1 MRPGYAE
8 LILSALRRRPER
20 TAFRF
25 TGDDGARHT
34 WTYGETA
41 ERIERTAAALGRL
54 GLAPGDGIALLC
66 GPDPRAFTVMA
77 AACLAG
83 LRYTALHPLAT
94 ADTDR
99 TVLRDS
105 ASGCL
110 VVDDTRFASRAR
122 PEGVGTVTLAELDS
136 LAADTAPGSD
146 DPRGAA
152 LYLFYTGGT
161 TGEPKGVMLRDRSL
175 LANAWACSTWAWPPD
190 THFLITT
197 PMSHAAGLLVA
208 PGLLR
213 GASFELH
220 PSFDPDRVV
229 DAIEQDG
236 VSATFVVPTML
247 YALLDH
253 PRLTAAD
260 LSGLNWVL
268 YGAAP
273 ADPARLAE
281 AHRLLGPVLSQH
293 YGQAEAPN
301 ALTVLDPAEHR
312 DDPHVLASCGRPMP
326 GVEIALLDPHGRPV
340 PDGEPGELCVRG
352 PLVMDGYWNKPE
364 QTAAALEGGW
374 LHTGDVAR
382 RDATG
387 LVTIIDRL
395 KDTVITGGF
404 NVYPREVEDVLAVHP
419 AVAACAVYGTPDA
432 RWGEAVTAAVV
443 LRPGRHATPGELAEH
458 VRARRGALWAPKRIH
473 LVDALPLTALG
484 KIDKKRLRKQP

>member
-1 MRPGYAE
+1 MRPGYAD

-25 TGDDGARHT
+25 TDDDGAKHT

-41 ERIERTAAALGRL
+41 ERIERTAAAFGRR

-105 ASGCL
+105 ASDRL
-110 VVDDTRFASRAR
+110 VVDDTRFASRAH
-122 PEGVGTVTLAELDS
+122 PEGVQALSLTELDS
-136 LAADTAPGSD
+136 LAADTAPGPG
-146 DPRGAA
+146 DPRGPA

-175 LANAWACSTWAWPPD
+175 LANAWAGATWAWPPD

-220 PSFDPDRVV
+220 SSFDPGRVL
-229 DAIEQDG
+229 DAIEHDG

-253 PRLTAAD
+253 PRLATAD
-260 LSGLNWVL
+260 LSGLTWVL

-312 DDPHVLASCGRPMP
+312 DDPGVLGSCGRPVP
-326 GVEIALLDPHGRPV
+326 GVEIALLDPHGRDV
-340 PDGEPGELCVRG
+340 PDGEPGELCARG

-382 RDATG
+382 RDGTG
-387 LVTIIDRL
+387 LITIIDRI
-395 KDTVITGGF
+395 KDTIITGGF
-404 NVYPREVEDVLAVHP
+404 NVYPREVEDVLATHP
-419 AVAACAVYGTPDA
+419 AVAAVAVYGTPDPH
-432 RWGEAVTAAVV
+432 WGEAVTATVV
-443 LRPGRHATPGELAEH
+443 LHPGRHATPAELTDH
-458 VRARRGALWAPKRIH
+458 VRARRGALWAPKRLH
-473 LVDALPLTALG
+473 LADALPLTALG
-484 KIDKKRLRKQP
+484 KVDKKELRNRS

>member
-1 MRPGYAE
+1 MSPGYAD
-8 LILSALRRRPER
+8 LILSALRRRPGR

-25 TGDDGARHT
+25 TGDDGTGQT

-41 ERIERTAAALGRL
+41 DRIERTAAAFGRL

-94 ADTDR
+94 AETDR

-105 ASGCL
+105 ASECL

-136 LAADTAPGSD
+136 LAADTAPGPG
-146 DPRGAA
+146 DPRGPA

-161 TGEPKGVMLRDRSL
+161 TGEPKGVMLGDRSL

-220 PSFDPDRVV
+220 HSFDPDRVI
-229 DAIEQDG
+229 DAIEHDG

-253 PRLTAAD
+253 PRLAAAD

-281 AHRLLGPVLSQH
+281 AHRILGPVLSQH

-312 DDPHVLASCGRPMP
+312 DDPHVLGSCGRPVP
-326 GVEIALLDPHGRPV
+326 GVEIALLDPDGREVPV
-340 PDGEPGELCVRG
+340 GEPGELCVRG

-382 RDATG
+382 RDGTG
-387 LVTIIDRL
+387 LITIIDRI
-395 KDTVITGGF
+395 KDTIITGGF

-419 AVAACAVYGTPDA
+419 AVAAVAVYGAPDA

-443 LRPGRHATPGELAEH
+443 LRPGRHATPAELAEH
-458 VRARRGALWAPKRIH
+458 VRVRRGALWAPKRIH
-473 LVDALPLTALG
+473 LTDALPLTALG
-484 KIDKKRLRKQP
+484 KIDKKRLRDRP

>member
-1 MRPGYAE
+1 MRPGYAD

-25 TGDDGARHT
+25 TGDDGTKHT

-41 ERIERTAAALGRL
+41 ERIERTAAAFGRL
-54 GLAPGDGIALLC
+54 GLAPGDGLALLC
-66 GPDPRAFTVMA
+66 GPNPQAFTVMA

-99 TVLRDS
+99 TILRDS
-105 ASGCL
+105 ASDYL
-110 VVDDTRFASRAR
+110 IVDDTRFASRAR
-122 PEGVGTVTLAELDS
+122 PDGTKTITLAELDR
-136 LAADTAPGSD
+136 LAADTPPGPD
-146 DPRGAA
+146 DPRGPA

-208 PGLLR
+208 PGLLH

-220 PSFDPDRVV
+220 PSFDPDRVI
-229 DAIEQDG
+229 DAIEHHG

-253 PRLTAAD
+253 PRLPAAD

-273 ADPARLAE
+273 ADPARLAQ
-281 AHRLLGPVLSQH
+281 AYRLFGPVLSQH

-312 DDPHVLASCGRPMP
+312 DDPTVLGSCGRPMP
-326 GVEIALLDPHGRPV
+326 GVEITLRDPHGREV
-340 PDGEPGELCVRG
+340 PAGEPGELCVRG

-382 RDATG
+382 RDDSG
-387 LVTIIDRL
+387 LITIIDRI
-395 KDTVITGGF
+395 KDTIITGGF
-404 NVYPREVEDVLAVHP
+404 NIYPREVEDTLATHP
-419 AVAACAVYGTPDA
+419 AVAVAAVYGTPDPH
-432 RWGEAVTAAVV
+432 WGEAVTATVV
-443 LRPGRHATPGELAEH
+443 LHAGQHATPAELMDH
-458 VRARRGALWAPKRIH
+458 VRARKGTLWVPKQFH

-484 KIDKKRLRKQP
+484 KIDKKKLRNQS

>member
-1 MRPGYAE
+1 MRPGYAD
-8 LILSALRRRPER
+8 LILSALRRRPGH

-25 TGDDGARHT
+25 TGGDGTKRT

-41 ERIERTAAALGRL
+41 ERIERTAAAFGRL
-54 GLAPGDGIALLC
+54 GLMPGNGLALLC
-66 GPDPRAFTVMA
+66 GPNPQAFTVMA

-105 ASGCL
+105 ASDYL
-110 VVDDTRFASRAR
+110 VVDDIRFAARAR
-122 PEGVGTVTLAELDS
+122 PNGTKVITLAELDR
-136 LAADTAPGSD
+136 LAADTPPGPN
-146 DPRGAA
+146 DPRGPA

-161 TGEPKGVMLRDRSL
+161 TGEPKGVMLGDRSL

-208 PGLLR
+208 PGLLQ
-213 GASFELH
+213 GAGFELH
-220 PSFDPDRVV
+220 PSFDPNHVI
-229 DAIEQDG
+229 DAIERDG

-253 PRLTAAD
+253 PRLPAAD

-273 ADPARLAE
+273 AAPSRLAQ

-301 ALTVLDPAEHR
+301 ALTVLDPDQHC
-312 DDPHVLASCGRPMP
+312 DDPHVLGSCGRPMP
-326 GVEIALLDPHGRPV
+326 GVEIALLDPHGRHV
-340 PDGEPGELCVRG
+340 PAGEPGELCVRG

-364 QTAAALEGGW
+364 QTATALDRGW

-382 RDATG
+382 QDDTG
-387 LVTIIDRL
+387 LITIIDRI
-395 KDTVITGGF
+395 KDTIITGGF
-404 NVYPREVEDVLAVHP
+404 NVYPREVEDALATHP
-419 AVAACAVYGTPDA
+419 AVAASAVYGTPDPH
-432 RWGEAVTAAVV
+432 WGEAVAATVV
-443 LRPGRHATPGELAEH
+443 LHPGRQATPADLMDH
-458 VRARRGALWAPKRIH
+458 VRARKGALWAPKILH
-473 LVDALPLTALG
+473 LADSLPLTALG
-484 KIDKKRLRKQP
+484 KIDKKKLRNQP

>member
-1 MRPGYAE
+1 MRPGYAD
-8 LILSALRRRPER
+8 LILSALRRRPEH

-25 TGDDGARHT
+25 TGDDGTKHA

-41 ERIERTAAALGRL
+41 ERIERTAAAFGRL
-54 GLAPGDGIALLC
+54 GLTPGKGIALLC
-66 GPDPRAFTVMA
+66 GPNPQAFTVMA

-99 TVLRDS
+99 TILRDS
-105 ASGCL
+105 ASDYL
-110 VVDDTRFASRAR
+110 VVDDLRFAARAH
-122 PEGVGTVTLAELDS
+122 PDDTETITLAELDR
-136 LAADTAPGSD
+136 LTTDTPPGPD
-146 DPRGAA
+146 DPRGPA

-175 LANAWACSTWAWPPD
+175 LANAWACSTWAWSSD

-220 PSFDPDRVV
+220 PSFDPDRVI
-229 DAIEQDG
+229 DAFEHDG

-253 PRLTAAD
+253 PRLPAAD
-260 LSGLNWVL
+260 LSGLDWVL

-273 ADPARLAE
+273 ADPARLAQ
-281 AHRLLGPVLSQH
+281 ARRILGPVLSQH

-312 DDPHVLASCGRPMP
+312 DDPRVLGSCGRPMP
-326 GVEIALLDPHGRPV
+326 GVEIALLDPHGREV
-340 PDGEPGELCVRG
+340 AVGEPGELCVRG

-364 QTAAALEGGW
+364 QTAATLEGGW

-382 RDATG
+382 RDDTG
-387 LVTIIDRL
+387 LITIIDRI
-395 KDTVITGGF
+395 KDTIITGGF
-404 NVYPREVEDVLAVHP
+404 NVYPREVEDALATHP
-419 AVAACAVYGTPDA
+419 AVAASAVYGTPDP
-432 RWGEAVTAAVV
+432 RWGEAVTATVV
-443 LRPGRHATPGELAEH
+443 LRPGQQATPADLTDH
-458 VRARRGALWAPKRIH
+458 VRARKGALWAPKLLR
-473 LVDALPLTALG
+473 LADSLPLTALG
-484 KIDKKRLRKQP
+484 KVDRKELRNQP

>member
-1 MRPGYAE
+1 MRPGYAD
-8 LILSALRRRPER
+8 LILTALRRRPEHV
-20 TAFRF
+20 AFRF
-25 TGDDGARHT
+25 SDDDGTKHT
-34 WTYGETA
+34 WTYRETA
-41 ERIERTAAALGRL
+41 DRIERTAAALGRL
-54 GLAPGDGIALLC
+54 GLTPGDGIALLC

-94 ADTDR
+94 ADTDL

-105 ASGCL
+105 ASTRL

-122 PEGVGTVTLAELDS
+122 PDGVETIGLAELDR
-136 LAADTAPGSD
+136 LTTDTSPGPD
-146 DPRGAA
+146 DPRGPA

-161 TGEPKGVMLRDRSL
+161 TGEPKGVMLRDPSL

-220 PSFDPDRVV
+220 PSFDPDRVI
-229 DAIEQDG
+229 DAIEHDG
-236 VSATFVVPTML
+236 VNATFVVPTML

-253 PRLTAAD
+253 PRLPSAD
-260 LSGLNWVL
+260 LAGLAWVL

-273 ADPARLAE
+273 AAPARLAQ
-281 AHRLLGPVLSQH
+281 ALRLLGPVLSQH

-301 ALTVLDPAEHR
+301 ALTVLDPAEHH
-312 DDPHVLASCGRPMP
+312 DDPHVLGSCGRPMP
-326 GVEIALLDPHGRPV
+326 GVEIALLDPYGRDV
-340 PDGEPGELCVRG
+340 PTGDPGELCVRG

-364 QTAAALEGGW
+364 QSATALEGGW
-374 LHTGDVAR
+374 LHTGDIAR
-382 RDATG
+382 RDAGG
-387 LVTIIDRL
+387 LITIIDRI
-395 KDTVITGGF
+395 KDTIITGGF
-404 NVYPREVEDVLAVHP
+404 NVYPREVEDVLASHP
-419 AVAACAVYGTPDA
+419 AVAVVAVYGTPDP
-432 RWGEAVTAAVV
+432 RWGEAVTADIV
-443 LRPGRHATPGELAEH
+443 LRPGRHATPAELTEH
-458 VRARRGALWAPKRIH
+458 VRAGRGALWAPKRIH

-484 KIDKKRLRKQP
+484 KIDKKKLRGRP